1 MLVLRE
7 RTPHP
12 RKKYKYPKFR
22 STHTCAKNR
31 FIVSY
36 YIYFYEL
43 WIIFLNILRIKI
55 RGFGVLL
62 VEAIIK
68 NFTVN
73 NKLFI
78 ATICIQLFGSNNHSL
93 KRNHIKF
100 PSNIIYRSINTPS
113 LIVEI
118 HYIFMYMQ
126 LPHELHVLGKFV
138 CSTSESMFIVY
149 IK

>member
-1 MLVLRE
+1 MQILLITE
-7 RTPHP
+7 
-12 RKKYKYPKFR
+12 KYKYPKFR
-22 STHTCAKNR
+22 STHACAKNR
-31 FIVSY
+31 FFVSY

-43 WIIFLNILRIKI
+43 WIFFNILRIKI
-55 RGFGVLL
+55 RGLGVLL

-73 NKLFI
+73 NKIFI

-100 PSNIIYRSINTPS
+100 TSNIIHRSINTLS

-118 HYIFMYMQ
+118 HYIYMYMQ
-126 LPHELHVLGKFV
+126 LQHELHVLGKFV